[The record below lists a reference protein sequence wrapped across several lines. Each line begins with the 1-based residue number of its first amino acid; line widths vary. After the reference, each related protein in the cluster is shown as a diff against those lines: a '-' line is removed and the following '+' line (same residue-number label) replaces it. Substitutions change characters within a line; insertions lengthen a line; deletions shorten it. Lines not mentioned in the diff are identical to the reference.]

1 MPDAG
6 PAPAPAVQAV
16 RQLRAALVRRNPAR
30 QVRPSRS
37 ALRRHGRLRQ
47 THETR
52 FVLADADHR
61 NPTTEKD

>member
-1 MPDAG
+1 MS
-6 PAPAPAVQAV
+6 
-16 RQLRAALVRRNPAR
+16 QLRAALVRRNPAR